1 MAKGK
6 IKVGGLSIK
15 DIMNIP
21 MGELSTYSLT
31 DIKNLT
37 SRLVSAGNKRARRFI
52 AKYGANSIKLK
63 SYTSKGK
70 FSVKGIKTTKEALE
84 EFERVSEFLSRKT
97 SSIKG
102 MKQFQKQIESPAK
115 YYSEKYQDK
124 KPYKSFDD
132 EEFEVSE
139 GNVWQTLDDM
149 IDSNRDLFE
158 KQTVYELHDVVKD
171 YMEEKEVE
179 SSKDLNNED
188 KKRLRDIVDD
198 YIQNNGNIDLTS
210 FVGNA
215 NGKRKSTG
223 FKFSK

>member
-21 MGELSTYSLT
+21 KGEISTYSLT

-70 FSVKGIKTTKEALE
+70 FSVKGITTKKEALA
-84 EFERVSEFLSRKT
+84 EFGRVSEFLSRKT

-102 MKQFQKQIESPAK
+102 MKEFQKQLEESSS
-115 YYSEKYQDK
+115 YYFYNESDNELIQLV
-124 KPYKSFDD
+124 D
-132 EEFEVSE
+132 EESSVEE
-139 GNVWQTLDDM
+139 GKVWQTLDDI
-149 IDSNRDLFE
+149 IDSNRDLFS
-158 KQTVYELHDVVKD
+158 KSGVYEAHNVVKD
-171 YMEEKEVE
+171 YMEDKGKTDTEEFSEEERKELKEIIDGYIQKNGRV
-179 SSKDLNNED
+179 D
-188 KKRLRDIVDD
+188 KKF
-198 YIQNNGNIDLTS
+198 NGN
-210 FVGNA
+210 
-215 NGKRKSTG
+215 K
-223 FKFSK
+223 

>member
-21 MGELSTYSLT
+21 RGEISTYSLT

-70 FSVKGIKTTKEALE
+70 FSVKGITTKKEALA
-84 EFERVSEFLSRKT
+84 EFGRVSEFLSRKT

-102 MKQFQKQIESPAK
+102 MKEFQKQLEESSS
-115 YYSEKYQDK
+115 YYFYNESDNELIQLV
-124 KPYKSFDD
+124 D
-132 EEFEVSE
+132 EESSVEE
-139 GNVWQTLDDM
+139 GKVWQTLDDI
-149 IDSNRDLFE
+149 IDKNRDLFS
-158 KQTVYELHDVVKD
+158 KSGVYEAHNVVKD
-171 YMEEKEVE
+171 YMEDKGKTDTEKFSEEERKELKEIIDEYIQKNGRV
-179 SSKDLNNED
+179 D
-188 KKRLRDIVDD
+188 KKF
-198 YIQNNGNIDLTS
+198 NGN
-210 FVGNA
+210 
-215 NGKRKSTG
+215 K
-223 FKFSK
+223 

>member
-70 FSVKGIKTTKEALE
+70 FSVKGIKTTKEALD

-102 MKQFQKQIESPAK
+102 MKEFKKQLEGSSS
-115 YYSEKYQDK
+115 YYFYNEGENEIIQIV
-124 KPYKSFDD
+124 D
-132 EEFEVSE
+132 EESSVEE
-139 GNVWQTLDDM
+139 GKVWQTLDD
-149 IDSNRDLFE
+149 IINKNRDLFS
-158 KQTVYELHDVVKD
+158 KSGVYEVHNVVKD
-171 YMEEKEVE
+171 YMEDKGKTDTKEFSE
-179 SSKDLNNED
+179 EERKELKEIIDG
-188 KKRLRDIVDD
+188 
-198 YIQNNGNIDLTS
+198 YIQNNGRID
-210 FVGNA
+210 
-215 NGKRKSTG
+215 K
-223 FKFSK
+223 KFSGNK

>member
-21 MGELSTYSLT
+21 KGEISTYSLT

-70 FSVKGIKTTKEALE
+70 FSVKGITTKKEALA
-84 EFERVSEFLSRKT
+84 EFGRVSEFLSRKT

-102 MKQFQKQIESPAK
+102 MKEFQKQLEESSS
-115 YYSEKYQDK
+115 YYFYNESDNELIQLV
-124 KPYKSFDD
+124 D
-132 EEFEVSE
+132 EESSVEE
-139 GNVWQTLDDM
+139 GKVWQTLDDI
-149 IDSNRDLFE
+149 IDSNRDLFS
-158 KQTVYELHDVVKD
+158 KSGVYEAHNVVKD
-171 YMEEKEVE
+171 YMEDKGKTDTEKFSEEERKELKEIIDEYIQKNGRV
-179 SSKDLNNED
+179 D
-188 KKRLRDIVDD
+188 KKF
-198 YIQNNGNIDLTS
+198 NGN
-210 FVGNA
+210 
-215 NGKRKSTG
+215 K
-223 FKFSK
+223 

>member
-21 MGELSTYSLT
+21 KGEISTYSLT

-70 FSVKGIKTTKEALE
+70 FSVKGITTKKEALA
-84 EFERVSEFLSRKT
+84 EFGRVSEFLSRKT

-102 MKQFQKQIESPAK
+102 MKEFQKQLEESSS
-115 YYSEKYQDK
+115 YYFYNESDNELIQLV
-124 KPYKSFDD
+124 D
-132 EEFEVSE
+132 EESSVEE
-139 GNVWQTLDDM
+139 GKVWQTLDDI
-149 IDSNRDLFE
+149 IDSNRDLFS
-158 KQTVYELHDVVKD
+158 KSGVYEAHNVVKD
-171 YMEEKEVE
+171 YMEDKGKTDTEEFSEEERKELKE
-179 SSKDLNNED
+179 IIDG
-188 KKRLRDIVDD
+188 
-198 YIQNNGNIDLTS
+198 YIQNNGRVDKKFN
-210 FVGNA
+210 GN
-215 NGKRKSTG
+215 K
-223 FKFSK
+223 

>member
-6 IKVGGLSIK
+6 IQVGGLSIK

-70 FSVKGIKTTKEALE
+70 FSVKGITTKKGALE

-97 SSIKG
+97 SSIRG
-102 MKQFQKQIESPAK
+102 MKEFQKQIESPAK
-115 YYSEKYQDK
+115 YYSEKYQE

-158 KQTVYELHDVVKD
+158 KKVVYELHDVVKD
-171 YMEEKEVE
+171 YMEEKEIE
-179 SSKDLNNED
+179 SSKELNVED
-188 KKRLRDIVDD
+188 KKALRDIVDD
-198 YIQNNGNIDLTS
+198 YIQNNGMVD
-210 FVGNA
+210 
-215 NGKRKSTG
+215 K
-223 FKFSK
+223 KFSGNK

>member
-6 IKVGGLSIK
+6 IQVGGLSIK

-70 FSVKGIKTTKEALE
+70 FSVKGIKTTKEALS

-102 MKQFQKQIESPAK
+102 LKAYKKRFEAVAQDYGVESEIVEYLQPK
-115 YYSEKYQDK
+115 
-124 KPYKSFDD
+124 D
-132 EEFEVSE
+132 EEYDIDKETIEYEDYELQE
-139 GNVWQTLDDM
+139 GEVWQTLDDL
-149 IDSNRDLFE
+149 IEENKSLLEDNIR
-158 KQTVYELHDVVKD
+158 YNAHDIVKD
-171 YMEEKEVE
+171 YMSNKRKSKTKDFNEEQKQE
-179 SSKDLNNED
+179 
-188 KKRLRDIVDD
+188 LRDILDK
-198 YIQNNGNIDLTS
+198 YIQDT
-210 FVGNA
+210 
-215 NGKRKSTG
+215 R
-223 FKFSK
+223 